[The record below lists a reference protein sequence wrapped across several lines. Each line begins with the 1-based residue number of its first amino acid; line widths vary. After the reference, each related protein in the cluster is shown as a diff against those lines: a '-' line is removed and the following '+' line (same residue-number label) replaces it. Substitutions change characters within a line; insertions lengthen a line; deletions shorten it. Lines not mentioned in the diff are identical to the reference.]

1 MLSPEQRIALAEDDL
16 DTFELIHGKDMASI
30 SRSVV
35 TMQRLLLTAI
45 LSATSAAV
53 LFAANL
59 VRDALG

>member
-16 DTFELIHGKDMASI
+16 DTFELIHGEDMGRI

-59 VRDALG
+59 LRDALG